1 MPKLSALALALY
13 LLLPGPAAAQD
24 FDVQRQTWN
33 RAQAPIQI
41 AERTW
46 YVGTAGLSA
55 ILVRGSQGSV
65 LMDGALPESAKL
77 ILQNLSAI
85 GVQPSDIRLLLNSHA
100 HIDHAGGLA
109 ELQRRSGARLM
120 ASPPSAALLGRGGLD
135 DLHFGDA
142 LPYPAVHPDALL
154 QDRQVLRL
162 GDIELTAHFT
172 PGHTPG
178 STSWS
183 WQDRIDGE
191 SVTFVYADSLTA
203 PGYRLIGH
211 PYYPGI
217 VDDFRSSFARL
228 QTLPCRVL
236 LSPHPEFFEMAEKL
250 QAAQAGE
257 ALAFS
262 AAPDCAAYA
271 ESARQR
277 LDKQLNE
284 QRSASEVGS

>member
-1 MPKLSALALALY
+1 MFKLPALALALA
-13 LLLPGPAAAQD
+13 LSLVVSSTAAAQD
-24 FDVQRQTWN
+24 FDAQRKQWN

-55 ILVRGSQGSV
+55 ILIRGSQGSV
-65 LMDGALPESAKL
+65 LIDGALPESAPL
-77 ILQNLSAI
+77 ILSNLATI
-85 GVQPSDIRLLLNSHA
+85 GVQPEDVRLLLNSHA

-109 ELQRRSGARLM
+109 ELQRASGARLM
-120 ASPPSAALLGRGGLD
+120 ASPPSAALMGRGGLD

-142 LPYPAVHPDALL
+142 LPYPAARADALL
-154 QDRQVLRL
+154 QDLQVLRL

-183 WQDRIDGE
+183 WQDRIAGE
-191 SVTFVYADSLTA
+191 FVTVVYADSLTA

-211 PYYPGI
+211 PRYPGI

-228 QTLPCRVL
+228 QALPCRVL
-236 LSPHPEFFEMAEKL
+236 LSPHPEFFGMAEKL

-257 ALAFS
+257 SLAFA
-262 AAPDCAAYA
+262 AAPDCASYA
-271 ESARQR
+271 ERASLR
-277 LDKQLNE
+277 LDQQLSE
-284 QRSASEVGS
+284 QMHDR

>member
-1 MPKLSALALALY
+1 MFKLSALALALS
-13 LLLPGPAAAQD
+13 LLIPGSAAAQD
-24 FDVQRQTWN
+24 FDAQRQKWN

-46 YVGTAGLSA
+46 YVGTGGLSA
-55 ILVRGSQGSV
+55 ILIRGSQGSV
-65 LMDGALPESAKL
+65 LIDGALPESAPL
-77 ILQNLSAI
+77 ILQNLAGI

-120 ASPPSAALLGRGGLD
+120 ASPPSAALLARGGLD

-142 LPYPAVHPDALL
+142 LSYPVVHADALL

-183 WQDRIDGE
+183 WQDQVAGE
-191 SVTFVYADSLTA
+191 MASFVYADSLSA
-203 PGYRLIGH
+203 PGYRLIRH
-211 PYYPGI
+211 PRYPGI
-217 VDDFRSSFARL
+217 VADFRRSFARL
-228 QTLPCRVL
+228 QALPCRVL
-236 LSPHPEFFEMAEKL
+236 LSPHPEFFGMAEKL
-250 QAAQAGE
+250 QAVQAGE
-257 ALAFS
+257 TMAFA

-271 ESARQR
+271 ERAERR
-277 LDKQLNE
+277 LDQQLSE
-284 QRSASEVGS
+284 QQAGR